1 MPARLSRQPHTAF
14 AIALCVIS
22 GCGAFADVLAP
33 CGSFTSASSTTGRA
47 GETITLSG
55 RFPTA
60 NMALDFGGL
69 AVLNSRTGFVGM
81 TFIVPS
87 APPGLYDVAVIN
99 VDSDQQIGSFTFT
112 VEP

>member
-1 MPARLSRQPHTAF
+1 MPARLFRSRRTSF
-14 AIALCVIS
+14 AIALCAIS

-33 CGSFTSASSTTGRA
+33 CGSFTSASSTAGRA
-47 GETITLSG
+47 GETITLNG

-69 AVLNSRTGFVGM
+69 ASLNAQTGFVGM

-87 APPGLYDVAVIN
+87 APPGAYDVAIIN
-99 VDSDQQIGSFTFT
+99 LDCDRQIGSFTFT
-112 VEP
+112 VQP